1 MNIGKIFS
9 PLIALVIAL
18 LIYQSYNIY
27 AENEP
32 GEGVVVEE
40 TAPLAPVEGT
50 SPLPPGEGTVPAA
63 ESTEGTVP
71 IIVPMPVPLA
81 PLTLPV
87 AAPLA
92 LPGVEGAMPLP
103 SMEGTEPLPPAEGT
117 APPLIEIPVPVHPPK
132 EEMFWLSP
140 PSERKKEYVGTE
152 KCLTCH
158 ATQHDKWSKTLHAKW
173 QPSFT
178 PPEKAKK
185 ARIECETCHGPGS
198 LHIENDKER
207 LFITTFGPQSK
218 DTREEQNAVC
228 LTCHNKGGLYYWD
241 GGTHGRTQRCVDCH
255 QVMEKTSEKNLLSRS
270 SEKELCL
277 RCHLQKKAQ
286 TLRSPHLSQDAAKMT
301 CSTCHAP
308 HGSDTPGLLSA
319 SSVNEN
325 CYRCHADKRGPYL
338 FDHFPVQENCLLC
351 HDPHASANKAL
362 LKVRQPFLCLECH
375 SNLPNTLPSNADPH
389 RVLDSGGRYTYN
401 KGCINCHPMIHGSRH
416 PSGARLQR

>member
-1 MNIGKIFS
+1 M
-9 PLIALVIAL
+9 PP
-18 LIYQSYNIY
+18 
-27 AENEP
+27 AEA
-32 GEGVVVEE
+32 
-40 TAPLAPVEGT
+40 TAP
-50 SPLPPGEGTVPAA
+50 VPAA
-63 ESTEGTVP
+63 EGT
-71 IIVPMPVPLA
+71 A
-81 PLTLPV
+81 PLPPAEATV
-87 AAPLA
+87 
-92 LPGVEGAMPLP
+92 
-103 SMEGTEPLPPAEGT
+103 PLPPAEGT
-117 APPLIEIPVPVHPPK
+117 EPPPIEIPVPVHPPK

-140 PSERKKEYVGTE
+140 PSERKKEYVGME
-152 KCLTCH
+152 KCRSCH
-158 ATQHDKWSKTLHAKW
+158 TAQYDKWNETLHAKW
-173 QPSFT
+173 RPSFT
-178 PPEKAKK
+178 SPEKAKK
-185 ARIECETCHGPGS
+185 AKVEGTRPLPPMKGTAPLPPAEATAPLPPAEGTGLPPIETPVMECEACHGPGS
-198 LHIENDKER
+198 LHMADYKER

-228 LTCHNKGGLYYWD
+228 LKCHNKGSLYYWD

-255 QVMEKTSEKNLLSRS
+255 QVMEKASEQNLLNSS

-277 RCHLQKKAQ
+277 RCHLQKKVQ
-286 TLRSPHLSQDAAKMT
+286 SLRSPHLSQDAAKMT

-351 HDPHASANKAL
+351 HDPHASANKSL

-389 RVLDSGGRYTYN
+389 RVLNSGGRYTYN